1 LWSVNKIDM
10 KVYKD
15 NIEYEIPLVE
25 EDNLIDGI
33 DMLKEEFKKL
43 ITNAK
48 IIKYFGIDLYDG

>member
-1 LWSVNKIDM
+1 M

-15 NIEYEIPLVE
+15 NIEYEIHLVE